1 MGLPE
6 LVLALLESRRGADLL
21 IVIFGYVW
29 FFAVAA
35 WAHDAE
41 TEAKRW
47 SIVGGLAAVS
57 LSLAIIFGSLGWL

>member
-6 LVLALLESRRGADLL
+6 LVLALLNLGAGLIL
-21 IVIFGYVW
+21 IVIFGYAW

-41 TEAKRW
+41 TETKRW
-47 SIVGGLAAVS
+47 SIVGGLASVS
-57 LSLAIIFGSLGWL
+57 LLLAIVLGSLGWL